1 MAQCRCKVSELVSL
15 KVTANHSP
23 RHLEID
29 GISTPSGCEFEPEE
43 DMESEQNK
51 ESLDDRRPDCG
62 SEANTKR
69 GLKAAL
75 KAMRDTITQAHSSGS
90 HIPTT
95 ASSGCKCA
103 CEGTLDGPE

>member
-15 KVTANHSP
+15 KVTANRSP

-29 GISTPSGCEFEPEE
+29 GVSTPSGSEFEPEE

-51 ESLDDRRPDCG
+51 ESLDDRHPDCG

-69 GLKAAL
+69 GLKAT
-75 KAMRDTITQAHSSGS
+75 RHTITQARSSGS

-95 ASSGCKCA
+95 ASSGRKRA